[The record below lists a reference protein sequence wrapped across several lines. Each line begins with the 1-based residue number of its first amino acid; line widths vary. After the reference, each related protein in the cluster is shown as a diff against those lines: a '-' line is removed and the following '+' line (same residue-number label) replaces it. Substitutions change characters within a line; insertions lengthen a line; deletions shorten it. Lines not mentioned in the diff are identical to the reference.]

1 MKKLY
6 TFILIVLIAHLS
18 YGQTDIKEQIP
29 SDLKNSNVLII
40 QYSYDNWDNQYI
52 DSTHDQWVTNRY
64 GKDLLYK
71 NYIEALEEAIN
82 VLKKNKINYKIITS
96 VPKSNYENY
105 KYLFDY
111 KQIIIDNHTSIIAD
125 KHLGGFF
132 FMDIK
137 TSRTFKPIVTNKK
150 YIGKIIK
157 KGLKNGV

>member
-6 TFILIVLIAHLS
+6 TVILIVFNVYLS

-40 QYSYDNWDNQYI
+40 QYSYDNWDTQYI

-71 NYIEALEEAIN
+71 NYIEALKKAIN
-82 VLKKNKINYKIITS
+82 VLKKNNINYKIITS
-96 VPKSNYENY
+96 KTDSNYENY

-111 KQIIIDNHTSIIAD
+111 KQIIIDNHTSIVAD
-125 KHLGGFF
+125 KNLGGFF

-137 TSRTFKPIVTNKK
+137 AIRRYKPIVENKK

-157 KGLKNGV
+157 EGLKNGA